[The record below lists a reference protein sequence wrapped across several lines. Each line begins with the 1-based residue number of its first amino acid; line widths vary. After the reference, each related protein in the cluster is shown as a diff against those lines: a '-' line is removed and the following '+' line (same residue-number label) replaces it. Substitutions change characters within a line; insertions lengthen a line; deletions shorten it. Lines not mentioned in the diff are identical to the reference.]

1 MGTEEAAWLR
11 QFAGYAKSVAT
22 AHQIFPLNLEKACS
36 VGNYRPYT
44 RSPQPVRYIA
54 KHAKNQ
60 ESQSSEPMNS
70 LMDNGIN
77 CSLDSSLLDMSIS
90 RDKRTIQVN
99 QSLGEEDAQ
108 NHLTNK
114 PLSSERR
121 SDAESVKENE
131 ILHQMVDF
139 SELEEDK
146 DCEMNVT
153 STNKTKQDAEKLAIG
168 ALATRAFSVFELQKK
183 LCAKKFPLAVIE
195 AVMVELQERG
205 LLNDY
210 SYAESFARSR
220 WHSFSWG
227 PGRIKQAL
235 LQKGINEANAKKAIK
250 EVFEGSDHN
259 QVSLLGMSKSALDR
273 LFDQALKQ
281 WMRGKDVALET
292 RKSRI
297 VRWLQYRGFNWAV
310 TSFILKK
317 LEAKS

>member
-1 MGTEEAAWLR
+1 MAAFSGNVSIRISKDIRFSRIIVPWYGIR
-11 QFAGYAKSVAT
+11 VQ
-22 AHQIFPLNLEKACS
+22 KACS

-70 LMDNGIN
+70 LMDN
-77 CSLDSSLLDMSIS
+77 
-90 RDKRTIQVN
+90 
-99 QSLGEEDAQ
+99 
-108 NHLTNK
+108 
-114 PLSSERR
+114 
-121 SDAESVKENE
+121 VKENE